1 WSSFTAISTAIGPPL
16 GGWLI
21 EHASWRMVFFINVPI
36 AVVVIAIALRH
47 VPESRD
53 EDAKGH
59 IDWLG
64 ALLATLGLGGI
75 AYGLTE
81 SGNVGLANPV
91 VLLALVVGV
100 VALVLLAVVEARSPA
115 PMVPIELFR
124 SRSFTGANILT
135 LLLYGA
141 LSGLFFLFPFNLLQ
155 VQGYSTTQVG
165 LAMLPFV
172 FILFGLS
179 R

>member
-1 WSSFTAISTAIGPPL
+1 MRWCSPRCSWSTGRWATGVVVFGLASVACGLSPNIQALVAARVLQGIGAAMLTPGSLAIIGASFSDDRRGRAIGTWSSFTAISTAIGPPL

-53 EDAKGH
+53 EEAKGH

-75 AYGLTE
+75 AY
-81 SGNVGLANPV
+81 
-91 VLLALVVGV
+91 
-100 VALVLLAVVEARSPA
+100 
-115 PMVPIELFR
+115 
-124 SRSFTGANILT
+124 
-135 LLLYGA
+135 
-141 LSGLFFLFPFNLLQ
+141 
-155 VQGYSTTQVG
+155 
-165 LAMLPFV
+165 
-172 FILFGLS
+172 
-179 R
+179 